1 MAQID
6 LQKTTDIDITVIN
19 INAIKING
27 KCVVKTGNGDWV
39 KQMAPYTDKEIEAI
53 KHQTR
58 LLDESRKNL

>member
-1 MAQID
+1 MSTNILKPKQ
-6 LQKTTDIDITVIN
+6 DIDITIIN
-19 INAIKING
+19 INAIKVNG

-58 LLDESRKNL
+58 LLDASRNHK